1 MFLAEYPIKKKRNY
15 CDLGC
20 KDYKETISGVFI
32 DETGVSIGWY
42 CPDCHA
48 LSRNYWYLNLMQDL
62 TGLFS
67 VETLVEAFGK
77 ANYHDEISTWDG
89 KRRLA
94 KFLGSASYDS
104 KESQKD
110 K

>member
-1 MFLAEYPIKKKRNY
+1 MFLAEYPIKKERNY
-15 CDLGC
+15 CDLRC

-42 CPDCHA
+42 CPDCHT

-67 VETLVEAFGK
+67 VKTLVEAFEK

-94 KFLGSASYDS
+94 KFLGSISDGPG
-104 KESQKD
+104 ELGED
-110 K
+110 E